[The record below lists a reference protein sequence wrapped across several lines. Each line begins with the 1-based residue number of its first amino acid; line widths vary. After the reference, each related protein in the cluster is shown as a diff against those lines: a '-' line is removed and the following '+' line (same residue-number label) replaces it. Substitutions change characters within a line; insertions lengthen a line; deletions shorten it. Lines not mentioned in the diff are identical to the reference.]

1 MTFPF
6 RKEKLISI
14 KRMISE
20 ESFFSRNTGEVMLA
34 NRQNA
39 ALVKI
44 KGH

>member
-20 ESFFSRNTGEVMLA
+20 ESFFPEIQEKLCWPIDKML
-34 NRQNA
+34 
-39 ALVKI
+39 
-44 KGH
+44 H